1 MSPRIPIFL
10 CAALLAAAESAS
22 AQESSAQES
31 SAQDSNASLESNASA
46 QESRASVETNAS
58 AQGSRASVESNTES
72 SQAEYELG
80 DVVVTGTRTE
90 TSLSDSPA
98 RIDVISR
105 TQIERSG
112 ARDAAELLEEMP
124 GVVITRTFR
133 GDAIQLG
140 GLDPEYTL
148 VLVDGDRVPGR
159 LGGGID
165 LGRYTIENIERIEVL
180 RGPGSALYG
189 SEAIAGVVN
198 IITRQTSREVEL
210 EGSVQAGYGGGAIV
224 DGNANGGV
232 RMGPL
237 SLRVSGGYHLA
248 EPFRRDP
255 GQVATSGSA
264 RDQWSLGSRASLDLG
279 GGIVLDG
286 RVEYLTRRL
295 SGVDENA
302 TGAVFD
308 RVQLGEQLMTGVGM
322 RIRTEGGTQI
332 QGRLSYSL
340 FREQFLNDQRGSQ
353 ALDDVQ
359 DNREH
364 LTQWTVQIDH
374 TFDHPVLGNHRIS
387 VGYEHLAQFL
397 ESDRLV
403 SSGRRFRISPFVQD
417 DWTIID
423 NAGLRFGTTIGA
435 RYDVDSQFG
444 DQLSPRLGLRL
455 DPVPQL
461 VMRATYGWGFRA
473 PSFQELLL
481 RFENP
486 SVGYIVNGNP
496 ALGAERSRGLDVSV
510 EWTPIREA
518 VFTAAFYRNDLDGMI
533 ATVTVSDDPI
543 SGTVFS
549 YGNIAS
555 ARTQGL
561 ELRGAFQPHRSL
573 RLLAGYAFLET
584 RDESLDRPLEGRPAH
599 RVTGAVN
606 FDHPETGLGANVRS
620 ALSMDRVVFLD
631 ANADGA
637 EEPQWLGAVAQVDV
651 RISWAF
657 LQQENR
663 PAGVDHF
670 ELSVGVDNILDAGD
684 AYLALR
690 PRTYWLGARARY

>member
-1 MSPRIPIFL
+1 MSFL
-10 CAALLAAAESAS
+10 YVVLLGVPQIAAADEPREGEADAAEAGSQADEAEAETDDSEAADEPSA
-22 AQESSAQES
+22 EP
-31 SAQDSNASLESNASA
+31 
-46 QESRASVETNAS
+46 R
-58 AQGSRASVESNTES
+58 
-72 SQAEYELG
+72 AEYELD

-90 TSLSDSPA
+90 TSLNDSPA

-105 TQIERSG
+105 AQIERSG
-112 ARDAAELLEEMP
+112 ARDVAELLEEMP
-124 GVVITRTFR
+124 GVVITRSFR

-165 LGRYTIENIERIEVL
+165 LGRYTVENIERIEVL

-224 DGNANGGV
+224 DGNATGGV
-232 RMGPL
+232 HMGPL
-237 SLRVSGGYHLA
+237 AVRVSGGYHLS

-322 RIRTEGGTQI
+322 RIRADDGTQI

-340 FREQFLNDQRGSQ
+340 FREQFLNDQRGGQ

-364 LTQWTVQIDH
+364 LTQWSVQVDH
-374 TFDHPVLGNHRIS
+374 TFDHPVLGNHRVS

-403 SSGRRFRISPFVQD
+403 SSGRRFRISPFLQD
-417 DWTIID
+417 DWTIVE
-423 NAGLRFGTTIGA
+423 NGGLRFGTVLGA

-444 DQLSPRLGLRL
+444 DQLSPRLGLRF

-486 SVGYIVNGNP
+486 SVGYTVNGNP
-496 ALGAERSRGLDVSV
+496 ALGAERSRGLDISV

-549 YGNIAS
+549 YGNIAR
-555 ARTQGL
+555 ARTQGV
-561 ELRGAFQPHRSL
+561 EMRGAFQMHRSL

-599 RVTGAVN
+599 RVTGAIN

-620 ALSMDRVVFLD
+620 AVSLDRVVFQD
-631 ANADGA
+631 TDADGT
-637 EEPQWLGAVAQVDV
+637 EEALWLDAVAQIDV
-651 RISWAF
+651 RVSWAF
-657 LQQENR
+657 LEQENR
-663 PAGVDHF
+663 PTGFNHF
-670 ELSVGVDNILDAGD
+670 ELSVGIDNLLDAGD

>member
-1 MSPRIPIFL
+1 M
-10 CAALLAAAESAS
+10 AQEAAEA
-22 AQESSAQES
+22 ES
-31 SAQDSNASLESNASA
+31 
-46 QESRASVETNAS
+46 ETPADY
-58 AQGSRASVESNTES
+58 A
-72 SQAEYELG
+72 LG

-90 TSLSDSPA
+90 TALNDSPA

-105 TQIERSG
+105 AQVERSG
-112 ARDAAELLEEMP
+112 ARDVGELLEEMP
-124 GVVITRTFR
+124 GIVITRSFR

-148 VLVDGDRVPGR
+148 ILVDGDRVPGR

-165 LGRYTIENIERIEVL
+165 LGRYTVENIERIEVL

-210 EGSVQAGYGGGAIV
+210 EGAVQAGYGGGAIV
-224 DGNANGGV
+224 DGSATGGV
-232 RMGPL
+232 HMGPL
-237 SLRVSGGYHLA
+237 AVRVSGGYHLSEA
-248 EPFRRDP
+248 FRREP
-255 GQVATSGSA
+255 AEVATSGSA
-264 RDQWSLGSRASLDLG
+264 RDQWSLGGRASLDLG
-279 GGIVLDG
+279 GGIALDG

-302 TGAVFD
+302 AGAVFD

-322 RIRTEGGTQI
+322 RVRTGDGTQI

-364 LTQWTVQIDH
+364 LTQWSVQVDH
-374 TFDHPVLGNHRIS
+374 TFDHPVLGNHRLS
-387 VGYEHLAQFL
+387 LGYEQLAQFL

-403 SSGRRFRISPFVQD
+403 ASGRRFRIAPFLQD
-417 DWTIID
+417 DWTIVED
-423 NAGLRFGTTIGA
+423 GGLRFGTVIGA

-444 DQLSPRLGLRL
+444 DQLSPRLGLRF

-496 ALGAERSRGLDVSV
+496 ALGAERSRGLDISV
-510 EWTPIREA
+510 EWTPLREA

-533 ATVTVSDDPI
+533 TTVTVSDDPV

-549 YGNIAS
+549 YGNIAR
-555 ARTQGL
+555 ARTQGV
-561 ELRGAFQPHRSL
+561 ELRGAFQPLRWL

-584 RDESLDRPLEGRPAH
+584 RDESLNRPLEGRPAH
-599 RVTGAVN
+599 RITSGIQL
-606 FDHPETGLGANVRS
+606 DHQETGLGANVRS
-620 ALSMDRVVFLD
+620 AVSLDRVVFRDL
-631 ANADGA
+631 NADGT
-637 EEPQWLGAVAQVDV
+637 EEALWLDALAQLDV
-651 RISWAF
+651 RVSWAF
-657 LQQENR
+657 AE
-663 PAGVDHF
+663 HF
-670 ELSVGVDNILDAGD
+670 ELSLGIDNLFDAGD
-684 AYLALR
+684 AYLSLR